1 MRHENTQAVQIHKKL
16 NVKPVWELV
25 RKQGVNPTAMTM
37 STPSLP
43 QQWLTQGTLDAEYKQ
58 YLFLAWMQAVR
69 RQFDHARIYPA
80 LGEVIVQH
88 QQLHA
93 FDEARRAHREQQ
105 LGRVVGLDWEQLR
118 PMFEAAAEHP
128 DLEAYFDECLEFA
141 LPELDK
147 AFAEGR
153 DLFDWV
159 EHQIH
164 LTPVGLTPLYTNDG
178 YLFLYDESQ
187 HFLRAYRYEK
197 SWVELDEDRMI
208 RVSFEPV
215 EERFK
220 KLSESFE
227 SVKLGLIKRFSDL
240 PNPATFLARV
250 TMGFPLEET
259 LLPISKRLLLRAL
272 QET

>member
-1 MRHENTQAVQIHKKL
+1 MRAENTARKGNRKGL
-16 NVKPVWELV
+16 KVKPVRDLA
-25 RKQGVNPTAMTM
+25 RKVGVKLPAMTM
-37 STPSLP
+37 NPNLLP

-58 YLFLAWMQAVR
+58 YLFLAWMQAIR
-69 RQFDHARIYPA
+69 KQFDNARIYPA

-93 FDEARRAHREQQ
+93 FAEARQAHREQ
-105 LGRVVGLDWEQLR
+105 LPGRLVGLDMERLQ
-118 PMFEAAAEHP
+118 PVFEAAAEHP

-141 LPELDK
+141 LPAIDQ

-153 DLFDWV
+153 DLFDWI
-159 EHQIH
+159 EDQIH

-178 YLFLYDESQ
+178 YLFIYDESQ
-187 HFLRAYRYEK
+187 HFYRVYRYEK
-197 SWVELDEDRMI
+197 SWVEIDEDRMI
-208 RVSFEPV
+208 RLSFEPV

-220 KLSESFE
+220 KLSETFE
-227 SVKLGLIKRFSDL
+227 SVKLGLVKRFTDL

-272 QET
+272 QG